1 MKVQTGGIQ
10 VKPVDGAIERFRK
23 VAKKRGMVCP
33 NHSNRIDPEII
44 FVFSMMVGEDF
55 NYVAAREVFDWDR
68 GINGWWLQRL
78 GAYSVVRGAAD
89 RESFKMTRKVIAEG
103 RKKLCLF
110 PEGEISRQN
119 DTLMGLES
127 GAAQLTF
134 WAVEELQKLSGNNNG
149 GVIEPIYLTPVALKY
164 TYAGDIRPALR
175 KTLTALELRLNIQN
189 TAGEDAFY
197 PRIRTVAERL
207 LITLEAEYGFKP
219 AADATMNDRIQ
230 ALRKHILNSVA
241 TQLRVNLPPTA
252 KPLECVRI
260 LRNTMDDFIYVD
272 EGPMSE
278 YQKKVH
284 DEKASIV
291 KNFYK
296 DLDRVVNFIVIYEG
310 YFREQNTQERY
321 ADTIERLET
330 EVIGGD
336 PSAKGPRHVLLDVG
350 ESIDMT
356 ARYGDY
362 KKDKRG
368 VLNQITDDVAGQI
381 SQMLI
386 KMEQTRKPLLLE

>member
-1 MKVQTGGIQ
+1 MKVQNGGIE
-10 VKPVDGAIERFRK
+10 VKPVDGAIERFKK

-44 FVFSMMVGEDF
+44 FVFSMMVHEDF
-55 NYVAAREVFDWDR
+55 NYVAAREVFDWDN
-68 GINGWWLQRL
+68 GVNGWWLQRL

-103 RKKLCLF
+103 KKKLCLF

-134 WAVEELQKLSGNNNG
+134 WAVEELQKLTASDNNG
-149 GVIEPIYLTPVALKY
+149 LIEPVYLTPVALKY
-164 TYAGDIRPALR
+164 TYSGDIRPALK
-175 KTLTALELRLNIQN
+175 KTLTALELRLNIKS
-189 TAGEDAFY
+189 TEDENAFY
-197 PRIRTVAERL
+197 PRIRMVAERL
-207 LITLEAEYGFKP
+207 LIALEAEYGFKP
-219 AADATMNDRIQ
+219 DADATMNERIQ
-230 ALRKHILNSVA
+230 AMRKHILTSVA
-241 TQLRVNLPPTA
+241 TQLRVTLPPTA

-272 EGPMSE
+272 EGTMSE

-284 DEKASIV
+284 DEKASII

-310 YFREQNTQERY
+310 YFKEQNTQERF

-336 PSAKGPRHVLLDVG
+336 PSSKGPRRVLLDVG
-350 ESIDMT
+350 ESIDMS
-356 ARYGDY
+356 ARYADY
-362 KKDKRG
+362 KKDKRN
-368 VLNQITDDVAGQI
+368 VLNHVTDDISGQI

-386 KMEQTRKPLLLE
+386 KMEQSRKPLLLE